1 MVRTTTAR
9 HLSISLILI
18 VMLYS
23 VLYVALHMA
32 AMVGNA
38 SMTDLLIR
46 RGAVVN
52 GTDYHG
58 STPLHISYTYCN
70 VVFCFVCSSAHG
82 CYGGQCQYD
91 RPADQEGGGGEW
103 YGLPRL
109 HTSPYLLN
117 LL

>member
-1 MVRTTTAR
+1 MHT
-9 HLSISLILI
+9 I
-18 VMLYS
+18 VLYF

-58 STPLHISYTYCN
+58 STPLHISCQKGHQSVAVSTHT
-70 VVFCFVCSSAHG
+70 FDFILFV
-82 CYGGQCQYD
+82 
-91 RPADQEGGGGEW
+91 
-103 YGLPRL
+103 LTLLMLRL
-109 HTSPYLLN
+109 LLSKTQGRKDF
-117 LL
+117 